1 MRTQDQKEGGVI
13 EVEAAHEEGGMPEME
28 TEEE

>member
-1 MRTQDQKEGGVI
+1 MQTQDQKEGGVL
-13 EVEAAHEEGGMPEME
+13 EVEADHEEGGMPME

>member
-1 MRTQDQKEGGVI
+1 VI

-28 TEEE
+28 TEEEWSYRSFFSS

>member
-13 EVEAAHEEGGMPEME
+13 EVESAHEEGGMPEME
-28 TEEE
+28 AEEE